1 MYRDLITWYRK
12 VLAPLLVSLAIVLME
27 DVVPWISLV
36 DRKNEEKREHN
47 L

>member
-1 MYRDLITWYRK
+1 MYRDLFTWYRK
-12 VLAPLLVSLAIVLME
+12 VLSPPPVSLAIVLME

-36 DRKNEEKREHN
+36 DRKNEEMSEHN